1 MAARGKPN
9 GSYQGMNWIK
19 PAKRLALYLRDGLAC
34 AYCGDWIEDGIRLTL
49 DHLTPHS
56 LGGSNEAG
64 NLVTACLKCNSS
76 RGARDWHEFTAAVAT
91 YLDGDVS
98 SEQLVAHIENCITRP
113 VPLAEAKELIARRGG
128 FSAALRNT

>member
-34 AYCGDWIEDGIRLTL
+34 AYCGDGIEDGIRLTL

-56 LGGSNEAG
+56 LGGSN
-64 NLVTACLKCNSS
+64 
-76 RGARDWHEFTAAVAT
+76 
-91 YLDGDVS
+91 
-98 SEQLVAHIENCITRP
+98 
-113 VPLAEAKELIARRGG
+113 
-128 FSAALRNT
+128 